1 MRLGSAR
8 GSKANFEA
16 IEYDDLRRLAIGARA
31 ATGTFVSYLRTTTAP
46 SRAKERHSRHN
57 RT

>member
-8 GSKANFEA
+8 AQRPILKQSDTTISG
-16 IEYDDLRRLAIGARA
+16 DLVIRARA